1 MQTNSMLTFRPGL
14 KDFLTSCLFQF
25 KVYIWSVAPCYN
37 IDKHLDEIKEKENIS
52 LDPSKVL
59 GQELCQKNDHFLPNH
74 LEKPIFH
81 KKLNVFFLK
90 FPDTH
95 VGNILFIDDTPYK
108 CIFNDLCSAI
118 FLELFEG
125 AHRDGDYLFSTIIP

>member
-1 MQTNSMLTFRPGL
+1 MLTFRSGL

-25 KVYIWSVAPCYN
+25 KVYIRSVARHYIN
-37 IDKHLDEIKEKENIS
+37 KHLDEIKEKNKNS

-59 GQELCQKNDHFLPNH
+59 GQESCQKNDHFLPNH

-81 KKLNVFFLK
+81 KKLDVFFSK
-90 FPDTH
+90 FPNTH
-95 VGNILFIDDTPYK
+95 VGNTLLVDDTPYK
-108 CIFNDLCSAI
+108 FIFNDLCSAI

-125 AHRDGDYLFSTIIP
+125 VHSDGDYLFSTVIL